1 MGKCFEKAMI
11 VQLDGTILEKSGF
24 TVSFQIKKFIIRKYK
39 LKVISL
45 QDDDGTKMVGQEFN
59 LCLYYKR
66 LV

>member
-24 TVSFQIKKFIIRKYK
+24 TVSFQIKKFIIQKCK
-39 LKVISL
+39 LNVISL

-59 LCLYYKR
+59 LCLYYIR